1 MKKDRLL
8 YLRFHLF
15 ITCTVLLSACGPA
28 TLVVSPESE
37 IDLSGAVETAGPE
50 AAVLDAVRE
59 LLIRRFGANEE
70 LVEIQSFE
78 PAEWPDTCLG
88 IQSPGEVCI
97 ERATQGFGG
106 KAEVNEIPIEFRTNE
121 NGLDIRFIPQA
132 ALAAQDVLIEQL
144 GTLEDEIRFVSIDH
158 MEWPDTCLGIS
169 SEGEMCAKVVTP
181 GYKVVMLVGG
191 QQYEFRTD
199 IEGSTVLQALAP

>member
-1 MKKDRLL
+1 MKKNRLL
-8 YLRFHLF
+8 YLCFHLLV
-15 ITCTVLLSACGPA
+15 TCAILLSACGLASP
-28 TLVVSPESE
+28 VINPESE
-37 IDLSGAVETAGPE
+37 AELSGAVETAGPE
-50 AAVLDAVRE
+50 VAVQNAVRK
-59 LLIRRFGANEE
+59 LLILRFNAKEE

-144 GTLEDEIRFVSIDH
+144 GNLEDELRFVSIDH
-158 MEWPDTCLGIS
+158 MEWPDTCLGIR
-169 SEGEMCAKVVTP
+169 SEGEMCAEVVTP

-199 IEGSTVLQALAP
+199 IEGSMVLQALVP